1 MAERSLENMSERDF
15 RDLQEAPLA
24 TNGAPD
30 NGERI
35 LPLEPT
41 GEALE
46 PNTLSEET
54 NSFGGQ
60 TSDVSPDELSSEDI
74 PATGF
79 VEILESDMEEDFTD
93 GGRSDSIHSPEMSDM
108 NNPGEID
115 IEDLDEQALE
125 DVLPVDARLDP
136 IEE

>member
-15 RDLQEAPLA
+15 RALQEAPLA
-24 TNGAPD
+24 ATSVTDDGNHTG
-30 NGERI
+30 
-35 LPLEPT
+35 PLEPT
-41 GEALE
+41 GEAVE
-46 PNTLSEET
+46 PNTLGEMT
-54 NSFGGQ
+54 NSYGGQ
-60 TSDVSPDELSSEDI
+60 TSNTEPEDLSDEDI
-74 PATGF
+74 PQEGF
-79 VEILESDMEEDFTD
+79 VEILESDMDEDFTD
-93 GGRSDSIHSPEMSDM
+93 GGRTDSIHSPELSDM

>member
-15 RDLQEAPLA
+15 RALQEAPLA
-24 TNGAPD
+24 ASDAPND
-30 NGERI
+30 GER
-35 LPLEPT
+35 LMPLEPT
-41 GEALE
+41 GEAVE
-46 PNTLSEET
+46 PNTLGELT

-60 TSDVSPDELSSEDI
+60 TSDVSPEELSDEDI
-74 PATGF
+74 PEAGF
-79 VEILESDMEEDFTD
+79 VEILESDMDEDFTD

>member
-15 RDLQEAPLA
+15 RALQEAPLA
-24 TNGAPD
+24 SSNAPND
-30 NGERI
+30 GERSS
-35 LPLEPT
+35 PLEPT
-41 GEALE
+41 GTALAA
-46 PNTLSEET
+46 NTLGELT
-54 NSFGGQ
+54 NSYGGQ
-60 TSDVSPDELSSEDI
+60 TSNALSDDLSDEDI
-74 PATGF
+74 PHGGF
-79 VEILESDMEEDFTD
+79 VEILESDMDEDFTD
-93 GGRSDSIHSPEMSDM
+93 GGRRDSIHSPELSDM